1 LLDRKDCLVYSIGSE
16 GKYEFE
22 DSLIALLGSTH
33 CEIHVF
39 GPGPYARPGD
49 AQKNN
54 IHYHQW
60 GLKSSYDVAY
70 NALVTRNA
78 RGGAAPDLLSFQ
90 ETVQRLGHQGRT
102 LDILKIDCEKCE
114 WANYKDWISRDIRQ
128 ILIETHGVP
137 SPVRGNEWH
146 HAPMKVSNFFDA
158 FRENN
163 FAMFSK
169 EVDVFSVGTCSEFS
183 FVKLHPD
190 FWGDEFKAN
199 FNNSRKHHS
208 GGANSPAAMLAA
220 RGVRNSLQQA
230 EPVQAESVQAEPV
243 QAKAVQT
250 QFRFPGAVRNHQ
262 SAGAPK
268 IPRQFIF
275 AYKWNILEHKSP
287 PLLYNNILNTVQKYK
302 EAWGEEDVP
311 VGFLD
316 DQYCRSAIRAAKP
329 ELMRYFY
336 DETNES
342 FKADIC
348 LMAALYLDGGYYFDV
363 NLEVLQAYTPPNDV
377 NFLTVLDS
385 GLRAFLG
392 FVAVSPSSPILEK
405 TLEVMLNYYK
415 LSAFNRPD
423 INLGPVAMGAA
434 VQTVNA
440 ATSGNVHVL
449 KEIPLDDFPLLY
461 PDVPRREGEGCCCNH
476 AVHDPDGPVPAV
488 FFYSLIVGAS
498 SHCMPPMTVVDL
510 VQ

>member
-1 LLDRKDCLVYSIGSE
+1 VDAPDCLIYSIGSE
-16 GKYEFE
+16 GKYEWE
-22 DSLIALLGSTH
+22 DSLIDEIGSTQ

-39 GPGPYARPGD
+39 DPVDYSRPGD
-49 AQKNN
+49 PERRN
-54 IHYHQW
+54 IHYHAW
-60 GLKSSYDVAY
+60 GLKSSYDEAY
-70 NALVTRNA
+70 NAMITLNA
-78 RGGAAPDLLSFQ
+78 LNGTQPDLISFP
-90 ETVQRLGHQGRT
+90 ETVRMLGHDGRRI
-102 LDILKIDCEKCE
+102 DILKIDCEKCE
-114 WANYKDWISRDIRQ
+114 WANYKDWISLDIRQ
-128 ILIETHGVP
+128 VLIETHGVP
-137 SPVRGNEWH
+137 SPVEGNKWH
-146 HAPMKVSNFFDA
+146 HAPMQVADLFDT
-158 FRENN
+158 FRANN

-169 EVDVFSVGTCSEFS
+169 EVNVHGYGNCVEFS
-183 FVKLHPD
+183 YIKLHPD
-190 FWGDEFKAN
+190 FWRDGFMTSYN
-199 FNNSRKHHS
+199 HSRKQRS
-208 GGANSPAAMLAA
+208 VSATSPAAMLAT
-220 RGVRNSLQQA
+220 RGVGNSLQQA
-230 EPVQAESVQAEPV
+230 EPVQKFAFPV
-243 QAKAVQT
+243 
-250 QFRFPGAVRNHQ
+250 AVRNHQ

-268 IPRQFIF
+268 IPRHFIF
-275 AYKWNILEHKSP
+275 AYQWNILEHKSP

-311 VGFLD
+311 VGFID

-415 LSAFNRPD
+415 LSDFNRPD
-423 INLGPVAMGAA
+423 INLGPVTLIDA
-434 VQTVNA
+434 VQDTPRA
-440 ATSGNVHVL
+440 KLGNVHVL